1 MKSFSGY
8 GYPILALAE
17 DVLLANPSVNPILDP
32 VDHAILRA
40 VTDQAGAGQKST
52 RVITLSSGKN
62 VVIRWERS
70 ARGGGVIIEIYPA
83 REGQKPGTA
92 EPP

>member
-52 RVITLSSGKN
+52 RVITLSSPERPNVLSCGVNGSGEPEHLRVGKDRSHGSN
-62 VVIRWERS
+62 V
-70 ARGGGVIIEIYPA
+70 
-83 REGQKPGTA
+83 
-92 EPP
+92 